1 MEFLSKIFKSTFVKP
16 RYDTEN
22 FLSVK
27 HSVKIDFRTN
37 TRPVSYFFRIKF
49 GEAQYVVLN
58 FHV

>member
-1 MEFLSKIFKSTFVKP
+1 MEFLSKILKSTFVKP
-16 RYDTEN
+16 RYDTES

-49 GEAQYVVLN
+49 GEA
-58 FHV
+58 

>member
-16 RYDTEN
+16 RYDTES

-37 TRPVSYFFRIKF
+37 TRPVSYFFL
-49 GEAQYVVLN
+49 ELN
-58 FHV
+58 SVRLNMSF